1 MIVYGIFHAFLF
13 ILAGYIF
20 FKVTLSF
27 LKKSEY
33 YIFRALIIS
42 FWFYLIMNILWT
54 LQEFDVLHMSR
65 GVFTT
70 VCVFSYLG
78 VMFIAFFFYAFTM
91 DHFNFDLGKKSL
103 ATMLGL
109 LPITAAFVL
118 LMISLK
124 NGMIFYIDENVHLK
138 MGSAYIALP
147 VCAFMYFAV
156 IARVSIF
163 RLIKTKGKYAK
174 KECIVLLFCVLFLT
188 GWVLLDGIID
198 RGVTIIP
205 IATYSVINFLFVHM
219 LSSKIYT
226 DALTDMNNRRKAEE
240 YLLSQIESVS
250 ELSPLFIYIADVN
263 GFKQINDTFG
273 HIEGDYALVLV
284 SDAIK
289 NAVKRHNGFA
299 ARYGGDEFIWAIRP
313 EKDEEYD
320 PEVIAKE
327 MQSALDEACK
337 EKGKKYTLSLCVGY
351 VRCVDRKKTV
361 SDYLNEADKK
371 LYARKKK
378 IHSTMFFH

>member
-1 MIVYGIFHAFLF
+1 
-13 ILAGYIF
+13 
-20 FKVTLSF
+20 
-27 LKKSEY
+27 
-33 YIFRALIIS
+33 
-42 FWFYLIMNILWT
+42 
-54 LQEFDVLHMSR
+54 
-65 GVFTT
+65 
-70 VCVFSYLG
+70 
-78 VMFIAFFFYAFTM
+78 
-91 DHFNFDLGKKSL
+91 
-103 ATMLGL
+103 
-109 LPITAAFVL
+109 
-118 LMISLK
+118 
-124 NGMIFYIDENVHLK
+124 
-138 MGSAYIALP
+138 
-147 VCAFMYFAV
+147 
-156 IARVSIF
+156 
-163 RLIKTKGKYAK
+163 
-174 KECIVLLFCVLFLT
+174 
-188 GWVLLDGIID
+188 
-198 RGVTIIP
+198 
-205 IATYSVINFLFVHM
+205 M

-226 DALTDMNNRRKAEE
+226 DALTDMNNRRKVEE